1 MTGFGKS
8 GRLVTLSVT
17 HSRLNPKY
25 RAISKVFTS
34 VGGIILVFVRSAKG
48 HCYIGT
54 FKCTYETRAKCSVH
68 FKVVKEY
75 SHSRSQSFSF
85 SSSIPINIS
94 M

>member
-25 RAISKVFTS
+25 LAISKVFTN
-34 VGGIILVFVRSAKG
+34 VGVIMLVFVRRLAKG
-48 HCYIGT
+48 HCYIGA
-54 FKCTYETRAKCSVH
+54 FKCAHKTRAKCPVH

-75 SHSRSQSFSF
+75 SHGYYLVVSA
-85 SSSIPINIS
+85 PCTE
-94 M
+94 